1 MSYGKSIGSLLV
13 EIIKA
18 EKEKSC
24 DMCKLKKTMQC
35 PNSSLCYATSDKPY
49 FKSKLEGEK

>member
-18 EKEKSC
+18 EKEKEC
-24 DMCKLKKTMQC
+24 NMCKYNKTMKC
-35 PNSSLCYATSDKPY
+35 PNSKLCYSTKNKPY
-49 FKSKLEGEK
+49 FKSKLDKEE

>member
-1 MSYGKSIGSLLV
+1 MGYGKSIGSLIV

-24 DMCKLKKTMQC
+24 DMCIHRKTMQC
-35 PNSSLCYATSDKPY
+35 PNSSLCYATKDKPY
-49 FKSKLEGEK
+49 FKSKLDK

>member
-1 MSYGKSIGSLLV
+1 MGYGKSIGSLIV

-18 EKEKSC
+18 EKEKDCS
-24 DMCKLKKTMQC
+24 MCKHKKTMKC
-35 PNSSLCYATSDKPY
+35 PNSNLCYATSDRPY